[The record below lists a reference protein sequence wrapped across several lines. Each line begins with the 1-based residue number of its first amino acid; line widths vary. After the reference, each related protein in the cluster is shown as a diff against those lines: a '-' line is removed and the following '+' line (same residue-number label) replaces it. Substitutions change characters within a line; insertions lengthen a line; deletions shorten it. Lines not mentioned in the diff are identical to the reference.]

1 MAAVGIAHTLA
12 AFDRTLALLEG
23 LVQLVD
29 TITQTK
35 LLLQQDAEVARVR
48 SALGRGLAPKLEGE
62 ARKLLLVLPPRPWR
76 ARLRPTAMAPT
87 THTRAGCWP
96 RQGCC

>member
-62 ARKLLLVLPPRPWR
+62 ARKLLSYSHH
-76 ARLRPTAMAPT
+76 ARGARDSPDC
-87 THTRAGCWP
+87 HGSHHSHSCWSLA